1 MKVAFVHDWLV
12 TYRGG
17 EKVLEAL
24 LSLYPD
30 APVYTLFYD
39 PKKLPPTI
47 TNRKIIT
54 PRILRPFNR
63 VRKALLPVLPTIVES
78 FPTEKFDLVIS
89 TSSCVAKG
97 VLTNPNSKHLCY
109 VHSPMRY
116 IWDQRQ
122 HYLQTLKKIP
132 IISGLVALIS
142 NYLRLWDVSSSQR
155 VDQFISNSNFVK
167 SRVSKYYGKD
177 SKVIHPPIEINK
189 FRADSKVKKEGYFLV
204 AGAFVQYKRFDLAI
218 KACERAGVRLV
229 VAGSGP
235 LEKELEKMG
244 SELTTIVNSPNQST
258 WISLLQKAEAL
269 IFPGIEDFGIVPIE
283 AMASGTP
290 VIAFRGGGAL
300 DYIVEGKTGVFFDS
314 PTVDSLETAIRNFN
328 STSYNQ
334 EELVKFSQRFN
345 QGTFL
350 KKMKDTISELTG
362 KL

>member
-47 TNRKIIT
+47 TNRKMIT

-132 IISGLVALIS
+132 IIVCGAVFASV
-142 NYLRLWDVSSSQR
+142 
-155 VDQFISNSNFVK
+155 
-167 SRVSKYYGKD
+167 
-177 SKVIHPPIEINK
+177 
-189 FRADSKVKKEGYFLV
+189 GYRP
-204 AGAFVQYKRFDLAI
+204 KRF
-218 KACERAGVRLV
+218 
-229 VAGSGP
+229 
-235 LEKELEKMG
+235 
-244 SELTTIVNSPNQST
+244 TI
-258 WISLLQKAEAL
+258 
-269 IFPGIEDFGIVPIE
+269 
-283 AMASGTP
+283 
-290 VIAFRGGGAL
+290 RC
-300 DYIVEGKTGVFFDS
+300 
-314 PTVDSLETAIRNFN
+314 
-328 STSYNQ
+328 
-334 EELVKFSQRFN
+334 
-345 QGTFL
+345 
-350 KKMKDTISELTG
+350 
-362 KL
+362 